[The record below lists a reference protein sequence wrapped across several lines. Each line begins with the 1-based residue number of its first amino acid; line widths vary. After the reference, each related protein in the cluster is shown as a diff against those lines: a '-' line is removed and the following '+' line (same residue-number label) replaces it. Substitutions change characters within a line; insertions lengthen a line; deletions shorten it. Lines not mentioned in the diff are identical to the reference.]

1 MQYLAAIPKIKN
13 KKKRE
18 IFMKTVTLK
27 VVFDRKHVAD
37 NTRNTGLVQVEVIYD
52 RRQMFISTG
61 IKIFKNQ
68 WDKSR
73 MEVKGSVLSEQ
84 YNQTI
89 KALMARVVDY
99 KNRCISDGVEFS
111 FDGLRHF
118 LGNGGNDDF
127 LHFMEERIKRRSD
140 ITESTRK
147 VHLSICSILHEFG
160 KMKYFSDLTVENITL
175 FDEWLHEK
183 GCAQTTI
190 YGRHKVLKTYINEAV
205 RFERIQ
211 LSPYAKFKTE
221 HGKAKEGRI
230 VKESDMKKIMKCQL
244 PKALEKVRDLAV
256 VQFHTGLAF
265 SDLMNFDYSKVTDID
280 GQKMLVS
287 ERVKTGEPYYVPLFK
302 PVLSILEKYGNV
314 LPRMSMQQYN
324 MRLKIVAEYAGLD
337 LPGISSHWLRRGAG
351 YWALNN
357 GVPMEVVS
365 KFLGH
370 ASIRQ
375 TESVY
380 AKLFPKTVAKEM
392 ARLDKEKRGES

>member
-1 MQYLAAIPKIKN
+1 
-13 KKKRE
+13 
-18 IFMKTVTLK
+18 MKTVTLK

-37 NTRNTGLVQVEVIYD
+37 NTQNTGLVQVEVIYD

-89 KALMARVVDY
+89 KSLMGRVLDF
-99 KNRCISDGVEFS
+99 KNRCIADGVEFS

-118 LGNGGNDDF
+118 LGNGSNDDF
-127 LHFMEERIKRRSD
+127 LAFMQERIKKRKD

-147 VHLSICSILHEFG
+147 AQMSACSILGEFG
-160 KMKYFSDLTVENITL
+160 RIRYFSDLTVENITL

-205 RFERIQ
+205 NFERIAT
-211 LSPYAKFKTE
+211 SPYSKFRTE

-230 VKESDMKKIMKCQL
+230 VKEEDIKKIQECDL
-244 PKALEKVRDLAV
+244 PKSLEKIRDLAV
-256 VQFHTGLAF
+256 VQFYTGLAY
-265 SDLMNFDYSKVTDID
+265 SDLMNFDYSKVKDVD
-280 GQKMLVS
+280 GRKMLVN
-287 ERVKTGEPYYVPLFK
+287 ERVKTGEPYYVPLFS
-302 PVLSILEKYGNV
+302 PVVSILEKYGNV
-314 LPRMSMQQYN
+314 LPKISMQQYN
-324 MRLKIVAEYAGLD
+324 MRLKLVAEYAGLD
-337 LPGISSHWLRRGAG
+337 LPDISSHWLRRGAG

-380 AKLFPKTVAKEM
+380 AKLFPKTVAREM
-392 ARLDKEKRGES
+392 AKLDKV

>member
-1 MQYLAAIPKIKN
+1 
-13 KKKRE
+13 
-18 IFMKTVTLK
+18 MKTVTLK

-37 NTRNTGLVQVEVIYD
+37 NTQNTGLVQVEVIYD

-89 KALMARVVDY
+89 KSLMGRVLDF
-99 KNRCISDGVEFS
+99 KNRCIADGVEFS

-118 LGNGGNDDF
+118 LGNGSNDDF
-127 LHFMEERIKRRSD
+127 LAFMQERIKKRKD

-147 VHLSICSILHEFG
+147 AQMSACSILGEFG
-160 KMKYFSDLTVENITL
+160 RIRYFSDLTVENITL

-190 YGRHKVLKTYINEAV
+190 YGRHKVLKTYINEAFN
-205 RFERIQ
+205 FERIAT
-211 LSPYAKFKTE
+211 SPYSKFRTE

-230 VKESDMKKIMKCQL
+230 VKEEDIKKIQECDL
-244 PKALEKVRDLAV
+244 PKSLEKIRDLAV
-256 VQFHTGLAF
+256 VQFYTGLAY
-265 SDLMNFDYSKVTDID
+265 SDLMNFDYSKVKDVD
-280 GQKMLVS
+280 GRKMLVN
-287 ERVKTGEPYYVPLFK
+287 ERVKTGEPYYVPLFS
-302 PVLSILEKYGNV
+302 PVVSILEKYGNV
-314 LPRMSMQQYN
+314 LPKISMQQYN
-324 MRLKIVAEYAGLD
+324 MRLKLVAEYAGLD
-337 LPGISSHWLRRGAG
+337 LPDISSHWLRRGAG

-380 AKLFPKTVAKEM
+380 AKLFPKTVAREM
-392 ARLDKEKRGES
+392 AKLDKV

>member
-1 MQYLAAIPKIKN
+1 
-13 KKKRE
+13 
-18 IFMKTVTLK
+18 MKTVTLK

-37 NTRNTGLVQVEVIYD
+37 NTKNTGLVQVEVIYD

-89 KALMARVVDY
+89 KSLMGRVLDF
-99 KNRCISDGVEFS
+99 KNRCIADGVEFS

-118 LGNGGNDDF
+118 LGNGSNDDF
-127 LHFMEERIKRRSD
+127 LAFMQERIKKRKD

-147 VHLSICSILHEFG
+147 AQMSACSILGEFG
-160 KMKYFSDLTVENITL
+160 RIRYFSDLTVENITL

-205 RFERIQ
+205 NFERIAT
-211 LSPYAKFKTE
+211 SPYSKFRTE

-230 VKESDMKKIMKCQL
+230 VKEEDIKKIQECDL
-244 PKALEKVRDLAV
+244 PKSLEKIRDLAV
-256 VQFHTGLAF
+256 VQFYTGLAY
-265 SDLMNFDYSKVTDID
+265 SDLMNFDYSKVKDVD
-280 GQKMLVS
+280 GRKMLVN
-287 ERVKTGEPYYVPLFK
+287 ERVKTGEPYYVPLFS
-302 PVLSILEKYGNV
+302 PVVSILEKYGNV
-314 LPRMSMQQYN
+314 LPKISMQQYN
-324 MRLKIVAEYAGLD
+324 MRLKVVAEYAGLD
-337 LPGISSHWLRRGAG
+337 MPGISSHWLRRGAG

-380 AKLFPKTVAKEM
+380 AKLFPKTVAREM
-392 ARLDKEKRGES
+392 ARIDKEKRGES

>member
-1 MQYLAAIPKIKN
+1 
-13 KKKRE
+13 
-18 IFMKTVTLK
+18 MKTVTLK

-37 NTRNTGLVQVEVIYD
+37 NTKNTGLVQVEVIYD

-89 KALMARVVDY
+89 KSLMGRVLDF
-99 KNRCISDGVEFS
+99 KNRCIADGVEFS

-118 LGNGGNDDF
+118 LGNGSNDDF
-127 LHFMEERIKRRSD
+127 LAFMQERIKKRKD

-147 VHLSICSILHEFG
+147 AQMSACSILGEFG
-160 KMKYFSDLTVENITL
+160 RIRYFSDLTVENITL

-205 RFERIQ
+205 NFERIAT
-211 LSPYAKFKTE
+211 SPYSKFRTE

-230 VKESDMKKIMKCQL
+230 VKEEDIKKIQECDL
-244 PKALEKVRDLAV
+244 PKSLEKIRDLAV
-256 VQFHTGLAF
+256 VQFYTGLAY
-265 SDLMNFDYSKVTDID
+265 SDLMNFDYSKVKDVD
-280 GQKMLVS
+280 GRKMLVN
-287 ERVKTGEPYYVPLFK
+287 ERVKTGEPYYVPLFS
-302 PVLSILEKYGNV
+302 PVVSILEKYGNV
-314 LPRMSMQQYN
+314 LPKISMQQYN
-324 MRLKIVAEYAGLD
+324 MRLKVVAEYAGLD
-337 LPGISSHWLRRGAG
+337 MPGISSHWLRRGAG

-380 AKLFPKTVAKEM
+380 AKLFPKTVAREM
-392 ARLDKEKRGES
+392 ARIDKHNMNKK

>member
-1 MQYLAAIPKIKN
+1 
-13 KKKRE
+13 
-18 IFMKTVTLK
+18 MKTVTLK
-27 VVFDRKHVAD
+27 VVFDRFDRKHVAD
-37 NTRNTGLVQVEVIYD
+37 NTKNTGLVQVEVIYD

-89 KALMARVVDY
+89 KALTGRVLDY
-99 KNRCISDGVEFS
+99 KNRCIADGVEFS

-118 LGNGGNDDF
+118 LGNGSNDDF
-127 LHFMEERIKRRSD
+127 LAFMQERIKKRRD
-140 ITESTRK
+140 ITDGTRK
-147 VHLSICSILHEFG
+147 AQMSVCNILREFG
-160 KMKYFSDLTVENITL
+160 RIRYFSDLSLENITL

-205 RFERIQ
+205 NFERIVA
-211 LSPYAKFKTE
+211 SPYSKFRTE

-230 VKESDMKKIMKCQL
+230 VKETDMKKIMECKL

-256 VQFHTGLAF
+256 VQFHTGLAY
-265 SDLMNFDYSKVTDID
+265 SDLMNFDYSKVKEVD
-280 GQKMLVS
+280 GQKILVN
-287 ERVKTGEPYYVPLFK
+287 ERVKTGEPYYVPLFS
-302 PVLSILEKYGNV
+302 PVVSILEKYGNV
-314 LPRMSMQQYN
+314 LPKISMQQYN
-324 MRLKIVAEYAGLD
+324 MRLKLVAEYAGLD
-337 LPGISSHWLRRGAG
+337 MPGISSHWLRRGAG

-380 AKLFPKTVAKEM
+380 AKLFPKTVAREM
-392 ARLDKEKRGES
+392 ARLDKEK